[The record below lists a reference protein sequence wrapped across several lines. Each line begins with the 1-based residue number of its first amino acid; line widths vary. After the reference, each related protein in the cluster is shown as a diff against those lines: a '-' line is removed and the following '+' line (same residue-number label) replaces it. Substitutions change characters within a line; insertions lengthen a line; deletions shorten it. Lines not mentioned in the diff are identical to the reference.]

1 MTETQF
7 LILLGLFFIVAML
20 YSSVGHAGA
29 SGYLAA
35 MALLS
40 VAAATMRP
48 TALALNIVVAALA
61 TWRFSRG
68 GHVKI
73 KRVAPF
79 WLGSIPLAFIGGSV
93 QLPSQIYNGLVGA
106 VLLCSAAYLAWR
118 AGASATSA
126 AGTAAVIE
134 PKMPVL
140 PCVLIGAVIGFLS
153 GLTGT
158 GGGIFLSP
166 LLLLLHWAG
175 PKNTAGI
182 SAPFILLNSMAGLL
196 GGFARGTIGLENFGA
211 TIVPLAVAA
220 LCGAAI
226 GSWIGVYKLSNR
238 WLNITLALVMT
249 IAAMKLLSLAWSN

>member
-7 LILLGLFFIVAML
+7 LIMLGLFFIVAML

-35 MALLS
+35 MALLG

-48 TALALNIVVAALA
+48 TALVLNIVVAALA

-79 WLGSIPLAFIGGSV
+79 WLGSIPLAFIGGSI

-118 AGASATSA
+118 AGRVVTPGAE
-126 AGTAAVIE
+126 IE

-182 SAPFILLNSMAGLL
+182 SAPFILLNSVAGLL
-196 GGFARGTIGLENFGA
+196 GGFARGTIGLENFSA
-211 TIVPLAVAA
+211 TMVPLAIAA

-226 GSWIGVYKLSNR
+226 GSWVGVYKLSNR

-249 IAAMKLLSLAWSN
+249 IAAIKLLGLAWSR

>member
-1 MTETQF
+1 MTEPQL
-7 LILLGLFFIVAML
+7 LILLGLFFVVAML

-35 MALLS
+35 MALLG
-40 VAAATMRP
+40 VAASTMRP
-48 TALALNIVVAALA
+48 TALVLNIVVAALA

-79 WLGSIPLAFIGGSV
+79 WLGSIPMAFVGGSIA
-93 QLPSQIYNGLVGA
+93 LPSHIYHGLVGA

-118 AGASATSA
+118 AGGLASATA
-126 AGTAAVIE
+126 ENE
-134 PKMPVL
+134 PVMPVL
-140 PCVLIGAVIGFLS
+140 SCVLIGAVIGFLS

-196 GGFARGTIGLENFGA
+196 GGLLQGGISVASFGS
-211 TIVPLAVAA
+211 TMVPLAIAA

-226 GSWIGVYKLSNR
+226 GSWVGVNKLSNR
-238 WLNITLALVMT
+238 WLNITLALVMS
-249 IAAMKLLSLAWSN
+249 IAAIKLLSLAWRA

>member
-1 MTETQF
+1 MTEPQL
-7 LILLGLFFIVAML
+7 LILLGLFFVVAML

-35 MALLS
+35 MALLG
-40 VAAATMRP
+40 VAASTMRP
-48 TALALNIVVAALA
+48 TALVLNIVVAALA
-61 TWRFSRG
+61 TWRFQRA

-73 KRVAPF
+73 NRVAPF
-79 WLGSIPLAFIGGSV
+79 WLGSIPLAFMGGSI

-118 AGASATSA
+118 AKVLTTSVVGAVAEN
-126 AGTAAVIE
+126 E
-134 PKMPVL
+134 PAMPVL

-196 GGFARGTIGLENFGA
+196 GGVLQGGISVASFGS
-211 TIVPLAVAA
+211 TMVPLAIAA

-226 GSWIGVYKLSNR
+226 GSWVGVNKLSNR
-238 WLNITLALVMT
+238 WLNITLALVMS
-249 IAAMKLLSLAWSN
+249 IAAIKLLSLAWRA